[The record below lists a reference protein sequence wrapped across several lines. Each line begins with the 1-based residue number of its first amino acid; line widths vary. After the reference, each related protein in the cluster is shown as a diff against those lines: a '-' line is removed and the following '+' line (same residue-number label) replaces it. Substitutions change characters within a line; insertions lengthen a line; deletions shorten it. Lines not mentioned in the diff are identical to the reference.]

1 MSVLYRIA
9 HCVLLRNTVNTIT
22 VQIKILF
29 NHILENFI
37 VHIYC
42 IVYITQYS
50 IEDKYYLN
58 I

>member
-1 MSVLYRIA
+1 MLYRIA
-9 HCVLLRNTVNTIT
+9 HYVLLRNTVNTIT

-29 NHILENFI
+29 NHILKNVI
-37 VHIYC
+37 VYIYC

-58 I
+58 Y